1 MRLDIAVPATV
12 ALVFRAYS
20 KKSLTTTGIIAAA
33 LTAAV
38 HALHPWSVFFSLLG
52 VFFLAGTAVTKVPLL
67 SRSILPHILTLVQV
81 KHDVKAR
88 LTMSSSGASGGEGS
102 RTHIQVLANSVV
114 ASVLILLHYRQLH
127 ARGAIHDTDTD
138 CWPYG
143 EDLLV
148 VGIVRY
154 SEVLQA

>member
-1 MRLDIAVPATV
+1 M
-12 ALVFRAYS
+12 
-20 KKSLTTTGIIAAA
+20 
-33 LTAAV
+33 
-38 HALHPWSVFFSLLG
+38 HQ
-52 VFFLAGTAVTKVPLL
+52 
-67 SRSILPHILTLVQV
+67 ILKLNQV

-88 LTMSSSGASGGEGS
+88 LTLSSSGASGGEGP

-114 ASVLILLHYRQLH
+114 ASVLILLHYRQLR
-127 ARGAIHDTDTD
+127 ARGAIQDADKD

-154 SEVLQA
+154 SEARSSVASQLAN